1 MTTDIDLQWLDQP
14 VKPICQQSA
23 HAAAQHQTQLTKPLG
38 ALGELETVA
47 VRLAGMQGRVK
58 PEIDNVQISV
68 FAADHGI
75 AASGVSAYPQ
85 EVTAQM
91 VMNFAFGGAAISV
104 LARHLCA
111 AFEVVNL
118 GTLAELPAHEAVVSR
133 VIAAGTQDFSN
144 EAAMSDAQ
152 LRQALA
158 VGCERIDACAEHDPD
173 LFIAGEM
180 GIGNTSA
187 ASAIAAALLQ
197 LPAAQL
203 VGPGTGLD
211 PEHVKLKATRIQKA
225 LDLHALRADQP
236 IDILRCV
243 GGFEIAAMSGAYIRA
258 AQLGI
263 PVLVDGFISTAAAM
277 AAVALKPDVKDWLL
291 YGHCSEETAHRLLL
305 DHLGGR
311 PLLSLS
317 MRLGEGSGAA
327 LAVDILRSA
336 CRLHAEMATFADAG
350 VSDKAP
356 EV

>member
-1 MTTDIDLQWLDQP
+1 MSTDADMQWLNQP

-23 HAAAQHQTQLTKPLG
+23 QAAAQHQAQLTKPLG
-38 ALGELETVA
+38 ALGALEAVA

-58 PEIDNVQISV
+58 PGVDSVQISV

-91 VMNFAFGGAAISV
+91 VMNFAFGGAAVSV
-104 LARHLCA
+104 LARHQRA
-111 AFEVVNL
+111 EFEVVNL
-118 GTLAELPAHEAVVSR
+118 GTLTELPAHEAVVSR
-133 VIAAGTQDFSN
+133 VIAAGTRDFSS

-152 LRQALA
+152 LHQALA
-158 VGCERIDACAEHDPD
+158 VGCERIDACANNDPD

-187 ASAIAAALLQ
+187 ASAIGSVLLQ

-203 VGPGTGLD
+203 VGPGTGLN
-211 PEHVKLKATRIQKA
+211 PEQVALKTARIQQA

-236 IDILRCV
+236 LEILRCV
-243 GGFEIAAMSGAYIRA
+243 GGFEIAAMTGAYIRA
-258 AQLGI
+258 AQRGI
-263 PVLVDGFISTAAAM
+263 PVLIDGFISTAAAM
-277 AAVALKPDVKDWLL
+277 VAVVIKPNVKDWLL
-291 YGHCSEETAHRLLL
+291 YGHCSEEPAHRLLL
-305 DHLGGR
+305 DYLGGT
-311 PLLSLS
+311 PLLSLG
-317 MRLGEGSGAA
+317 MRLGEGSGAV

-356 EV
+356 VA